1 MVDENHCAIENLYRY
16 SAGFKYY
23 FKLTGKPKFIYEYGN
38 PVGSFERK
46 VFLSKN
52 LYRLSSFRGVE
63 QLMRRYSKWVFLD
76 LEIRDSRY
84 SKKLESYMTF
94 NEAAFD
100 REYESKWTGTSEGAF
115 FDGEN
120 FDRCRTIRQ
129 PDISANDL
137 GSTKSAFYVISA
149 DIGRKGDLTAVSVIK
164 AVPQTSGVLQK
175 QLVNLYS

>member
-1 MVDENHCAIENLYRY
+1 
-16 SAGFKYY
+16 
-23 FKLTGKPKFIYEYGN
+23 
-38 PVGSFERK
+38 
-46 VFLSKN
+46 
-52 LYRLSSFRGVE
+52 
-63 QLMRRYSKWVFLD
+63 
-76 LEIRDSRY
+76 
-84 SKKLESYMTF
+84 MTF